1 MSLSNNKSGSSDSM
15 SPAELIGGIAEN
27 SKKASR
33 TLASAPSSQ
42 KNDFLLRFAELLAG
56 GTDDLLSENAK
67 DVSDAEEKG
76 LSAALVDRLR
86 LTPSRISALADGLR
100 EIAELPD
107 PVGKISAKWDRPN
120 GISVEKKRIPLG
132 VIGIIYESRPG
143 VTADAAGLCVKSG
156 NSVILRG
163 GSETIRSNLA
173 ISRLMADSLSQSG
186 LSPYTAQVVPV
197 ADREVVTEMLK
208 LEDKIDL
215 IIPRGGEG
223 LIRFVAEN
231 SRIPVLKHYKGVCHV
246 YVDEHADLAMAEE
259 ICRNAKV
266 QRPGVCNSMET
277 MLVHSSVAKDFLP
290 AAIRRFDSEGV
301 TIKGCENTRKLFL
314 NMAPAAEEDWYEEY
328 LDLVLNVRI
337 VSTIDEAIDHIQTY
351 GSMHTDAIVTEDPEN
366 SEKFIK
372 EVDSSAVMVNTSTR
386 FNDGFQL
393 GLGAEIGISTSKL
406 HAFGP
411 MGLEELTTSK
421 FVVRGN
427 GQVRS

>member
-1 MSLSNNKSGSSDSM
+1 MSLSNDESGSSDSM

-27 SKKASR
+27 SRKASR
-33 TLASAPSSQ
+33 TLASAPSSK
-42 KNDFLLRFAELLAG
+42 KNDFLLRFAELLVK
-56 GTDDLLSENAK
+56 GTDSLLTENAK
-67 DVSDAEEKG
+67 DVSGAEEKG

-86 LTPSRISALADGLR
+86 LNPSRISALADGLR
-100 EIAELPD
+100 EVAELPD

-173 ISRLMADSLSQSG
+173 ISRLMADSLSRSG

-197 ADREVVTEMLK
+197 TDREVVTEMLK

-246 YVDEHADLAMAEE
+246 YVDEHADLAMAED

-277 MLVHSSVAKDFLP
+277 MLVHSSVAGDFLP
-290 AAIRRFDSEGV
+290 GAIERLEREGV
-301 TIKGCENTRKLFL
+301 TIKGCENTRELSPQV
-314 NMAPAAEEDWYEEY
+314 APAAEEDWYEEY
-328 LDLVLNVRI
+328 LDLVLNVR
-337 VSTIDEAIDHIQTY
+337 VVPTIDEAIDHIQTY
-351 GSMHTDAIVTEDPEN
+351 GSMHTDAIVTEDPGS
-366 SEKFIK
+366 SEKFVK

-386 FNDGFQL
+386 FNDGFEL

-421 FVVRGN
+421 FVVRGD
-427 GQVRS
+427 GQVRT

>member
-1 MSLSNNKSGSSDSM
+1 MAFSNNQSQAPHSM
-15 SPAELIGGIAEN
+15 SAAELICGIAEN

-33 TLASAPSSQ
+33 SLASASSSR
-42 KNDFLLRFAELLAG
+42 KNDFLLRFAELLVKDTGA
-56 GTDDLLSENAK
+56 LLSENAK
-67 DVSDAEEKG
+67 DVSDAESKG
-76 LSAALVDRLR
+76 LSQALVDRLR
-86 LTPSRISALADGLR
+86 LDPSRINSLADGLR
-100 EIAELPD
+100 QVARLPD
-107 PVGKISAKWDRPN
+107 PVGKISAKWKRPN

-143 VTADAAGLCVKSG
+143 VTADAAGLCIKSG

-173 ISRLMADSLSQSG
+173 ISRLMADSLSESG
-186 LSPYTAQVVPV
+186 ISPHAAQVVPV
-197 ADREVVTEMLK
+197 ADRDVVTEMLK
-208 LEDKIDL
+208 LEDRIDL

-246 YVDEHADLAMAEE
+246 YVDQHANLEMAGE

-277 MLVHSSVAKDFLP
+277 MLVHCSVAQDFLP
-290 AAIRRFDSEGV
+290 DAVGRLESEGV
-301 TIKGCENTRKLFL
+301 TVKGCENTRKLL
-314 NMAPAAEEDWYEEY
+314 PHLALASEEDWHEEY

-337 VSTIDEAIDHIQTY
+337 VSTIDEAIGHIQAY
-351 GSMHTDAIVTEDPEN
+351 GSMHTDAIVTEDAES
-366 SEKFIK
+366 SEKFVK

-386 FNDGFQL
+386 FNDGYEL

-421 FVVRGN
+421 FVVRGE

>member
-1 MSLSNNKSGSSDSM
+1 MSLSNDESGSSDSM

-27 SKKASR
+27 SRKASR
-33 TLASAPSSQ
+33 TLASAPSSK
-42 KNDFLLRFAELLAG
+42 KNDFLLRFA
-56 GTDDLLSENAK
+56 DLLVGETDSLLTENAK
-67 DVSDAEEKG
+67 DVSGAEEKG

-86 LTPSRISALADGLR
+86 LNPSRISALADGLR
-100 EIAELPD
+100 EVAELPD

-173 ISRLMADSLSQSG
+173 ISRLMADSLSRSG

-197 ADREVVTEMLK
+197 TDREVVTEMLK

-277 MLVHSSVAKDFLP
+277 MLVHSSVASDFLP
-290 AAIRRFDSEGV
+290 GAIERLEREGV
-301 TIKGCENTRKLFL
+301 TIKGCENTRELSPQV
-314 NMAPAAEEDWYEEY
+314 APATEEDWYEEY
-328 LDLVLNVRI
+328 LDLVLNVR
-337 VSTIDEAIDHIQTY
+337 VVPTIDEAIDHIQTY
-351 GSMHTDAIVTEDPEN
+351 GSMHTDAIVTEDPES
-366 SEKFIK
+366 SEKFVK

-421 FVVRGN
+421 FVVRGD
-427 GQVRS
+427 GQVRT

>member
-1 MSLSNNKSGSSDSM
+1 M
-15 SPAELIGGIAEN
+15 SPAELISGIAEN
-27 SKKASR
+27 SRKASR

-42 KNDFLLRFAELLAG
+42 KNDFLLRFAELLVG
-56 GTDDLLSENAK
+56 ETDNLLSENAK

-86 LTPSRISALADGLR
+86 LNPSRISALADGLR

-173 ISRLMADSLSQSG
+173 ISRLMADSLSRSG

-223 LIRFVAEN
+223 LIRFVAQN

-277 MLVHSSVAKDFLP
+277 MLVHSSVAGDFLP
-290 AAIRRFDSEGV
+290 AAVKRLEGEGV
-301 TIKGCENTRKLFL
+301 AIKGCENTRKLL
-314 NMAPAAEEDWYEEY
+314 PRVAPAAEEDWYEEY
-328 LDLVLNVRI
+328 LDLVLNVRV
-337 VSTIDEAIDHIQTY
+337 VSTIDEAIGHIQTY
-351 GSMHTDAIVTEDPEN
+351 GSMHTDAIVTENPGN
-366 SEKFIK
+366 SEKFVK

>member
-1 MSLSNNKSGSSDSM
+1 MSLSNDESGSSDSM
-15 SPAELIGGIAEN
+15 SPAELIDGIAEN
-27 SKKASR
+27 SRKASR
-33 TLASAPSSQ
+33 TLVSAPSSQ
-42 KNDFLLRFAELLAG
+42 KNDFLLRFAELLVG
-56 GTDDLLSENAK
+56 ETENLLRENTK

-86 LTPSRISALADGLR
+86 LTPSRIAALADGLR
-100 EIAELPD
+100 EIAKLPD

-246 YVDEHADLAMAEE
+246 YVDEHADLAMAKE

-277 MLVHSSVAKDFLP
+277 MLVHSSVAGDFLP
-290 AAIRRFDSEGV
+290 AAIEKLESEGV
-301 TIKGCENTRKLFL
+301 TIKGCENTRDILPQV
-314 NMAPAAEEDWYEEY
+314 APAAEEDWYEEY
-328 LDLVLNVRI
+328 LDLVLNVR
-337 VSTIDEAIDHIQTY
+337 VVPTIDEAINHIQTY
-351 GSMHTDAIVTEDPEN
+351 GSMHTDAIVTENPEN
-366 SEKFIK
+366 SEKFVK

-421 FVVRGN
+421 FVVRGD
-427 GQVRS
+427 GQVRT

>member
-1 MSLSNNKSGSSDSM
+1 M
-15 SPAELIGGIAEN
+15 SPAELISGIAEN
-27 SKKASR
+27 SRKASR

-42 KNDFLLRFAELLAG
+42 KNDFLLRFAELLVG
-56 GTDDLLSENAK
+56 ETDSLLSENAK

-86 LTPSRISALADGLR
+86 LNPSRISSLADGLR

-120 GISVEKKRIPLG
+120 GLSVEKKRIPLG

-197 ADREVVTEMLK
+197 PDRDVVTEMLK

-246 YVDEHADLAMAEE
+246 YVDEHADLGMAEE

-277 MLVHSSVAKDFLP
+277 MLVHSSVAGDFLP
-290 AAIRRFDSEGV
+290 AAIERLEGEGV
-301 TIKGCENTRKLFL
+301 TIKGCENTRKLVPHV
-314 NMAPAAEEDWYEEY
+314 APAAEEDWYEEY
-328 LDLVLNVRI
+328 LDLVLNVRV
-337 VSTIDEAIDHIQTY
+337 VSTIDEAIGHIQTY
-351 GSMHTDAIVTEDPEN
+351 GSMHTDAIVTKDTEN
-366 SEKFIK
+366 SSKFIK

-421 FVVRGN
+421 FVVTGT
-427 GQVRS
+427 GQVRN